1 MKRIFLM
8 TALMLS
14 FLASRAECDTLF
26 YMHRLNQ
33 PELDQMA
40 RLRYL
45 DTLLREKKSGREQ
58 LLIDKVETSYDVGVY
73 GQTVSAYEMLM
84 KEFPKGRSLSES
96 LKLRLHYAHG
106 LHYTKR
112 PMDCLTEC
120 REMLRTPKPD
130 SLRYYDTL
138 VDCQLLGFNT
148 QTAVAH
154 SKEYIARNEAL
165 YEEGRRKGWPK
176 LTLDL
181 IKFGC
186 FSMKLN
192 DAFHADDFERALMF
206 TDSISRLPLSSHR
219 QHALATNMAY
229 IYMRLGK
236 YDVAEEYFKKLLVE
250 PQPSYEKAVTLMN
263 YTHMLN
269 IQGRYQETI
278 DLLARFKDIAKEL
291 DQEIYGTFIL
301 GNQAV
306 AESHTLGFEK
316 AFHTLMRSKELGDSL
331 SYTTQLQD
339 GLLLVDYD
347 ERSNQVEELEAELRH
362 VSVWLC
368 VAAAILALT
377 VAGLYHMFRRERRQ
391 RSDKGKL
398 EESLAEWRLK
408 CESAEA
414 AYAEISREG
423 DGRMAARM
431 LEATAVEQSLEKVG
445 IIMKKK
451 DLGDSEKLRKIG
463 ALLTASEAKH
473 DSREKFEHHFD
484 QAHARF
490 FRELYAAH
498 PDLTQSEVRMCAYI
512 IMNLSSKEIAEL
524 INKSVR
530 SVESSRYRIGKKLV
544 LPEGET
550 LVSYLRSFIKN

>member
-1 MKRIFLM
+1 MKRIFLLLFGLFSVF
-8 TALMLS
+8 ALRS
-14 FLASRAECDTLF
+14 ECDTLF

-33 PELDQMA
+33 SDLDQMT
-40 RLRYL
+40 RLHYL
-45 DTLLREKKSGREQ
+45 DTLLKAKKSGREQ
-58 LLIDKVETSYDVGVY
+58 LLIDKVEVAYDLGIY
-73 GQTVSAYEMLM
+73 DQTVNAYQMLI
-84 KEFPKGRSLSES
+84 KEYPEGRSLSEN

-112 PMDCLTEC
+112 FMDCLTEC
-120 REMLRTPKPD
+120 RKMLRTPKPD

-138 VDCQLLGFNT
+138 VDCQLLGFNS
-148 QTAVAH
+148 QTAVTH

-176 LTLDL
+176 ATLDL

-192 DAFHADDFERALMF
+192 YAFHTGDFERALMI

-219 QHALATNMAY
+219 QHALSTNMAY
-229 IYMRLGK
+229 LYMRLGK
-236 YDVAEEYFKKLLVE
+236 YDLAEEYFTKLLVE

-269 IQGRYQETI
+269 LQGRYQETL
-278 DLLARFKDIAKEL
+278 DLLDQFKDIAKEL
-291 DQEIYGTFIL
+291 DQEIYGSYIL

-306 AESHTLGFEK
+306 AESHTLGYEK
-316 AFHTLMRSKELGDSL
+316 AFNTLMRSKELGDSV
-331 SYTTQLQD
+331 SYTAQLQD
-339 GLLLVDYD
+339 GLLLVDY
-347 ERSNQVEELEAELRH
+347 EEQSNRVDELENEVHDLRIWLYVILGVLLLTGFALYQTSRRIWRVRTEKKELEGLLTKSRASCQAAE
-362 VSVWLC
+362 S
-368 VAAAILALT
+368 
-377 VAGLYHMFRRERRQ
+377 
-391 RSDKGKL
+391 
-398 EESLAEWRLK
+398 
-408 CESAEA
+408 

-431 LEATAVEQSLEKVG
+431 LEASVVEQSLEKIG
-445 IIMKKK
+445 IIIMKKNI
-451 DLGDSEKLRKIG
+451 GDTEKLKKIEE
-463 ALLTASEAKH
+463 LITAADAKH

-498 PDLTQSEVRMCAYI
+498 PDLTQSEVRLCAYI
-512 IMNLSSKEIAEL
+512 IMNLSNKEIAEL
-524 INKSVR
+524 TNKSVR
-530 SVESSRYRIGKKLV
+530 SVESSRYRIGKKLM

-550 LVSYLRSFIKN
+550 LVSYLRSFLKN